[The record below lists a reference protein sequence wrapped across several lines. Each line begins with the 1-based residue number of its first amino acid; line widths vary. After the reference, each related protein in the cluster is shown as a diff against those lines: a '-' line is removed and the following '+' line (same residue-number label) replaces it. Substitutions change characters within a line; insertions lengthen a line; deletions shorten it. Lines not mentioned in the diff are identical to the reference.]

1 MVVLHVARS
10 EQDACIAQQHVSG
23 RVRPAGSPP
32 TSPPDP
38 DQTRRTRRTAG
49 PVRRERRQPG
59 PETAF
64 VTDYTG
70 PEGLP
75 TRGTVLVVPGRGEG
89 EATYRRFGRR
99 LAADSYR
106 VRVLPAPVIADDD
119 LAGSLERFAAQLAAA
134 AAGTGADGPVRPLV
148 LVGSDTGA
156 AALAALAALVAWS
169 VTQPAAPDALW
180 WPQALVLAALPGYA
194 AHQPGGW
201 DDELDVR
208 THCGVHRGV
217 LSDDPSVQRGTLSAA
232 VPRALL
238 DAAYASTADLPQLL
252 VVGDADPLADRDA
265 LAQAAKALSA
275 ARLVMMH
282 GAHHDVLNDL
292 QHRSVAAEVVTFL
305 EALRNE
311 PSLEPIVTVGSSA
324 W

>member
-1 MVVLHVARS
+1 MSV
-10 EQDACIAQQHVSG
+10 
-23 RVRPAGSPP
+23 
-32 TSPPDP
+32 T
-38 DQTRRTRRTAG
+38 T
-49 PVRRERRQPG
+49 
-59 PETAF
+59 F

-70 PEGLP
+70 PQELR

-89 EATYRRFGRR
+89 EATYQRFGRR

-106 VRVLPAPVIADDD
+106 VRVLSAPVIAEAD
-119 LAGSLERFAAQLAAA
+119 LAGSLERFAAQLADAV
-134 AAGTGADGPVRPLV
+134 AGTGADGPVRPLV

-156 AALAALAALVAWS
+156 AAVAALVARS
-169 VTQPAAPDALW
+169 VPQSGTPDVPW

-194 AHQPGGW
+194 ASQLGGW
-201 DDELDVR
+201 DDELNVR
-208 THCGVHRGV
+208 THCSVHRGV
-217 LSDDPSVQRGTLSAA
+217 LTADESVQRGTLSAA

-252 VVGDADPLADRDA
+252 LVGDADPLADRDA
-265 LAQAAKALSA
+265 LARAAKALPA
-275 ARLVMMH
+275 ARLDVVH

-311 PSLEPIVTVGSSA
+311 PSLEPIVTVRSSA

>member
-1 MVVLHVARS
+1 MS
-10 EQDACIAQQHVSG
+10 E
-23 RVRPAGSPP
+23 
-32 TSPPDP
+32 T
-38 DQTRRTRRTAG
+38 T
-49 PVRRERRQPG
+49 
-59 PETAF
+59 F

-70 PEGLP
+70 PEGLR
-75 TRGTVLVVPGRGEG
+75 TRGTVLVVPGRGES

-106 VRVLPAPVIADDD
+106 VRVLSAPVIAEDD
-119 LAGSLERFAAQLAAA
+119 LAGSLERFAAQLAGAV
-134 AAGTGADGPVRPLV
+134 AGSGADGPVRPLV

-156 AALAALAALVAWS
+156 AAVAALVARS
-169 VTQPAAPDALW
+169 VTQLGAPDLPW

-194 AHQPGGW
+194 ASQLGGW

-208 THCGVHRGV
+208 THCSVHRGV
-217 LSDDPSVQRGTLSAA
+217 LSDDESVQRGTLSAA
-232 VPRALL
+232 APRALL

-252 VVGDADPLADRDA
+252 LVGDADPLADRDA
-265 LAQAAKALSA
+265 LARAAKALPA
-275 ARLVMMH
+275 ARLVVVH

-311 PSLEPIVTVGSSA
+311 PPLEPIVEVESSA